1 MHATPVF
8 ISFMHPTR
16 FIAFIFVLAA
26 LCDSTAF
33 CFAIG
38 PKSAS
43 VLSPKKVLMIGDSL
57 SVGPFGDRMQDFLV
71 SMFSD
76 AQVGYIAAC
85 GSSPEHW
92 LQSEP
97 AFISKCG
104 YRIKNPKD
112 TSKSQVGRYE
122 DGRPP
127 KQYPVPKIEATLT
140 YWKPDLVI
148 VQLGTNWFDLLAES
162 QSDTVIASLDAILDR
177 FAQAVAK
184 SPSHPKLIWVTPP
197 DCHKFRRVQSLV
209 TSAIKRAAARNQFRF
224 VDSSKMIHYEPG
236 KSGGDGVHLATS
248 SADEWAEKVT
258 KQLRPMI
265 PISATAR
272 ARAYS
277 TATLAEGIE

>member
-1 MHATPVF
+1 
-8 ISFMHPTR
+8 
-16 FIAFIFVLAA
+16 
-26 LCDSTAF
+26 
-33 CFAIG
+33 
-38 PKSAS
+38 
-43 VLSPKKVLMIGDSL
+43 MIGDSL
-57 SVGPFGDRMQDFLV
+57 SVGSFGDRMQDFLV
-71 SMFSD
+71 STFSD

-97 AFISKCG
+97 AFVSRCG

-112 TSKSQVGRYE
+112 SSKSQVGRYE
-122 DGRPP
+122 DGKPP
-127 KQYPVPKIEATLT
+127 KHYPVPKIETTLN

-162 QSDTVIASLDAILDR
+162 QSETVIASLDAILDR

-197 DCHKFRRVQSLV
+197 DCHKFRKVQSLV
-209 TSAIKRAAARNQFRF
+209 TSAIKRAASRNQFRV

-236 KSGGDGVHLATS
+236 KSGGDGVHLATA

-258 KQLRPMI
+258 KQLRSMI
-265 PISATAR
+265 SISATVR
-272 ARAYS
+272 ARASS
-277 TATLAEGIE
+277 TGAFAEVIE

>member
-1 MHATPVF
+1 
-8 ISFMHPTR
+8 
-16 FIAFIFVLAA
+16 
-26 LCDSTAF
+26 
-33 CFAIG
+33 
-38 PKSAS
+38 
-43 VLSPKKVLMIGDSL
+43 MIGDSL
-57 SVGPFGDRMQDFLV
+57 SVGAFGDRMQDFLV
-71 SMFSD
+71 STFSD

-112 TSKSQVGRYE
+112 ASKSQVGRYE
-122 DGRPP
+122 DGKPP
-127 KQYPVPKIEATLT
+127 KHYPVPKIETTLT

-162 QSDTVIASLDAILDR
+162 QSETVIASLDAILDR
-177 FAQAVAK
+177 FAQAVEK

-197 DCHKFRRVQSLV
+197 DCHKFRKVQSIV
-209 TSAIKRAAARNQFRF
+209 TSAIKRASVRNHFRV
-224 VDSSKMIHYEPG
+224 VDSSRMIHYEPG

-265 PISATAR
+265 SISATVR
-272 ARAYS
+272 ARASS
-277 TATLAEGIE
+277 TGTFAEAIE

>member
-1 MHATPVF
+1 MHFARLIT
-8 ISFMHPTR
+8 
-16 FIAFIFVLAA
+16 FIFAISA
-26 LCDSTAF
+26 SCGSEAF
-33 CFAIG
+33 CFAVA
-38 PKSAS
+38 PKSTS
-43 VLSPKKVLMIGDSL
+43 LLSPKKVLMIGDSL

-71 SMFSD
+71 STFSD
-76 AQVGYIAAC
+76 TQVGYIAAC

-112 TSKSQVGRYE
+112 SSKSQVGRYE

-127 KQYPVPKIEATLT
+127 KQYPVPKIETTLT
-140 YWKPDLVI
+140 YWRPDLVI

-162 QSDTVIASLDAILDR
+162 QSENVIASLDTILDR

-209 TSAIKRAAARNQFRF
+209 TSAIKRAAARNQFR
-224 VDSSKMIHYEPG
+224 VIDSSKMIHYEPG
-236 KSGGDGVHLATS
+236 KSGGDGVHLATG

-265 PISATAR
+265 PTSATVR

-277 TATLAEGIE
+277 SGSLAEAGE

>member
-1 MHATPVF
+1 MHFA
-8 ISFMHPTR
+8 R
-16 FIAFIFVLAA
+16 FIAFIFVIAA
-26 LCDSTAF
+26 SFASTAF
-33 CFAIG
+33 GFAVG

-57 SVGPFGDRMQDFLV
+57 SVGSFGDRMQDFLV
-71 SMFSD
+71 STFSD

-97 AFISKCG
+97 LFVSKCG

-112 TSKSQVGRYE
+112 SSKSQVGRYE
-122 DGRPP
+122 DGKAPR
-127 KQYPVPKIEATLT
+127 QYPVPKIETTLND
-140 YWKPDLVI
+140 WKPDLVI

-162 QSDTVIASLDAILDR
+162 QSETVIASLDAILDR
-177 FAQAVAK
+177 FAQAVEK

-197 DCHKFRRVQSLV
+197 DCHKFRKVQSLV
-209 TSAIKRAAARNQFRF
+209 TSAIKRAASRNQFRV

-236 KSGGDGVHLATS
+236 RSGGDGVHLATA

-265 PISATAR
+265 PISATVR
-272 ARAYS
+272 ARASS
-277 TATLAEGIE
+277 TGTFAEVIE